1 MYPSGCGMCDRS
13 PIFLASGVRY
23 ARENVHAPVTTLRSL
38 ERLKMTSY
46 PLSNVLLPAVIISSA
61 VFSTLTLPFAFIKK
75 EPLVVELPPLG
86 STEIQP
92 IFNGEHKD
100 VAIPYIGFS
109 IVVSVGA
116 GIASVEVMRRW
127 NAYRESVSAQKQ
139 EQNLQPNWS
148 GEGTQQGAINL
159 PEYRPEISALDLPLT
174 DEIFPNQ
181 SPITLD
187 TAPETQA
194 ISVENPEQVVDA
206 TQLVEPQL
214 TLLQQTTTL
223 STVSEQQ
230 NLSPVPDEENS
241 VELRASED
249 GQESAVRGLDL
260 AASKILE
267 SRTLYQR
274 CRIKVPHL
282 ERRLLAIL
290 FEGQYYSFFRAET
303 TKEKVLE
310 IIAKLSHRVQKTVI
324 TKTEKGYF
332 IWVWEPEVKYE
343 V

>member
-1 MYPSGCGMCDRS
+1 
-13 PIFLASGVRY
+13 
-23 ARENVHAPVTTLRSL
+23 
-38 ERLKMTSY
+38 MTSY

-75 EPLVVELPPLG
+75 EPLVVEVPPLG
-86 STEIQP
+86 SVEIQP
-92 IFNGEHKD
+92 LLNGEHKD
-100 VAIPYIGFS
+100 VAIPYIGFA

-116 GIASVEVMRRW
+116 GMASVEVTRRW
-127 NAYRESVSAQKQ
+127 NAYRESAISQKQ
-139 EQNLQPNWS
+139 EQNLQANWP
-148 GEGTQQGAINL
+148 GKGTQQEATNL

-174 DEIFPNQ
+174 DEIFQNQ
-181 SPITLD
+181 FPTTPDAI
-187 TAPETQA
+187 PETQA

-206 TQLVEPQL
+206 TQLARPQP
-214 TLLQQTTTL
+214 TLPHQTATL

-230 NLSPVPDEENS
+230 NFSPVLDENNS
-241 VELRASED
+241 VELRVSGD
-249 GQESAVRGLDL
+249 GQESAVLGLDL
-260 AASKILE
+260 AVGKILE

-290 FEGQYYSFFRAET
+290 FEGHYYSFFRAET

-332 IWVWEPEVKYE
+332 IWAWEPEVKYE

>member
-1 MYPSGCGMCDRS
+1 
-13 PIFLASGVRY
+13 
-23 ARENVHAPVTTLRSL
+23 
-38 ERLKMTSY
+38 MTSY

-75 EPLVVELPPLG
+75 EPLVVEVPPLG
-86 STEIQP
+86 SVEIQP
-92 IFNGEHKD
+92 LLNGEHKD
-100 VAIPYIGFS
+100 VAIPYIGFA

-116 GIASVEVMRRW
+116 GMASVEVIRRW
-127 NAYRESVSAQKQ
+127 NAYRESALDQKQ

-148 GEGTQQGAINL
+148 GQGTQQGAINL
-159 PEYRPEISALDLPLT
+159 AEYRPEISALDLPLT

-181 SPITLD
+181 SPTTPDDLS
-187 TAPETQA
+187 ETPA
-194 ISVENPEQVVDA
+194 SLFENPEQVIDA
-206 TQLVEPQL
+206 TQFVESQP
-214 TLLQQTTTL
+214 TLLQQNTTPF
-223 STVSEQQ
+223 SVSQQQ
-230 NLSPVPDEENS
+230 NLSPVLNEDNS
-241 VELRASED
+241 VELRASRN
-249 GQESAVRGLDL
+249 GQESAVRDLDL
-260 AASKILE
+260 GASKILE
-267 SRTLYQR
+267 SQTLYQR

-290 FEGQYYSFFRAET
+290 VEGQYYSFFRAET

-332 IWVWEPEVKYE
+332 IWAWEPEVKYE

>member
-1 MYPSGCGMCDRS
+1 
-13 PIFLASGVRY
+13 
-23 ARENVHAPVTTLRSL
+23 
-38 ERLKMTSY
+38 MTSY

-75 EPLVVELPPLG
+75 DPVVVELPPLFSG
-86 STEIQP
+86 EIQP
-92 IFNGEHKD
+92 LFNGEHKD
-100 VAIPYIGFS
+100 VAIPYIGFA

-116 GIASVEVMRRW
+116 GMASVEVTRRW
-127 NAYRESVSAQKQ
+127 NAYRESASAQKQ
-139 EQNLQPNWS
+139 EQDLQPNWPAK
-148 GEGTQQGAINL
+148 GTQQEAINL
-159 PEYRPEISALDLPLT
+159 LEYRPEISALDFPLT
-174 DEIFPNQ
+174 NEIFPNQ
-181 SPITLD
+181 SSTTPNAI
-187 TAPETQA
+187 AETPG
-194 ISVENPEQVVDA
+194 ISVENPEQVVDL
-206 TQLVEPQL
+206 TQFGEFLS
-214 TLLQQTTTL
+214 TLSHQTANF

-230 NLSPVPDEENS
+230 NWSSAPDADNS
-241 VELRASED
+241 VDLRASLN
-249 GQESAVRGLDL
+249 GKVSAVRGLDL
-260 AASKILE
+260 AASKIIE
-267 SRTLYQR
+267 SQTLYQR

-332 IWVWEPEVKYE
+332 IWAWESEVKYE

>member
-1 MYPSGCGMCDRS
+1 
-13 PIFLASGVRY
+13 
-23 ARENVHAPVTTLRSL
+23 
-38 ERLKMTSY
+38 MTSY

-75 EPLVVELPPLG
+75 EPLVVEVPPLG
-86 STEIQP
+86 SVEIQP
-92 IFNGEHKD
+92 LLNGEHKD
-100 VAIPYIGFS
+100 VAIPYIGFA

-116 GIASVEVMRRW
+116 GMASVEVIRRW
-127 NAYRESVSAQKQ
+127 NAYRESALDQKQ

-148 GEGTQQGAINL
+148 GQGTQQGAINL
-159 PEYRPEISALDLPLT
+159 AEYRPEISALDLPLT

-181 SPITLD
+181 SPTTRDDIS
-187 TAPETQA
+187 ETPA
-194 ISVENPEQVVDA
+194 SLFENPEQVVDA
-206 TQLVEPQL
+206 TQFVEFQP
-214 TLLQQTTTL
+214 TLLQQTTNL
-223 STVSEQQ
+223 FSVSQQQ
-230 NLSPVPDEENS
+230 NLSAVPNEDNS
-241 VELRASED
+241 VELIASRD
-249 GQESAVRGLDL
+249 DQESGVRGLDL

-267 SRTLYQR
+267 SQTLYQR

-290 FEGQYYSFFRAET
+290 VDGQYYSFFRAET
-303 TKEKVLE
+303 TKGKVLE

-332 IWVWEPEVKYE
+332 IWAWEPEVKYE

>member
-1 MYPSGCGMCDRS
+1 
-13 PIFLASGVRY
+13 
-23 ARENVHAPVTTLRSL
+23 
-38 ERLKMTSY
+38 MTSY

-116 GIASVEVMRRW
+116 GIASVEVIRRW
-127 NAYRESVSAQKQ
+127 NAYRESVSAQEQ
-139 EQNLQPNWS
+139 EKNLQPNWS
-148 GEGTQQGAINL
+148 GEGTQQAAINL

-174 DEIFPNQ
+174 DEIP
-181 SPITLD
+181 SPISFD
-187 TAPETQA
+187 IAPETEA
-194 ISVENPEQVVDA
+194 IPVDDSEQVVDA
-206 TQLVEPQL
+206 AQL
-214 TLLQQTTTL
+214 TVLQQTTTL

-230 NLSPVPDEENS
+230 NLSSVPDEENS
-241 VELRASED
+241 VELRAAVD

-267 SRTLYQR
+267 SQTLYQR

-332 IWVWEPEVKYE
+332 IWAWEPEVKYE

>member
-1 MYPSGCGMCDRS
+1 
-13 PIFLASGVRY
+13 
-23 ARENVHAPVTTLRSL
+23 
-38 ERLKMTSY
+38 MTSY

-75 EPLVVELPPLG
+75 EPLVVEVPPFPPL
-86 STEIQP
+86 EIAP
-92 IFNGEHKD
+92 LFNGEHKD

-116 GIASVEVMRRW
+116 GIASVEVIRRW
-127 NAYRESVSAQKQ
+127 NAYREFAITQKQ
-139 EQNLQPNWS
+139 EQKLQSNWS
-148 GEGTQQGAINL
+148 GKGTQQEAINL
-159 PEYRPEISALDLPLT
+159 PEYRPEILALDLPLT
-174 DEIFPNQ
+174 DNIFQNQ

-187 TAPETQA
+187 AVPETQA
-194 ISVENPEQVVDA
+194 IRVENPELLENA
-206 TQLVEPQL
+206 TQLGLPQL

-223 STVSEQQ
+223 STVSGQQ
-230 NLSPVPDEENS
+230 NLSSVPDENNL
-241 VELRASED
+241 VDIKASLD
-249 GQESAVRGLDL
+249 GQKFKERGLDL

-267 SRTLYQR
+267 SQTLYQR

-310 IIAKLSHRVQKTVI
+310 IIDKLSHRVQKTVI

-332 IWVWEPEVKYE
+332 IWAWEPEVKYE

>member
-1 MYPSGCGMCDRS
+1 
-13 PIFLASGVRY
+13 
-23 ARENVHAPVTTLRSL
+23 
-38 ERLKMTSY
+38 MTSY

-75 EPLVVELPPLG
+75 EPLVVEVPPLG
-86 STEIQP
+86 SVEIQP
-92 IFNGEHKD
+92 LLNGEHKD
-100 VAIPYIGFS
+100 VAIPYIGFA

-116 GIASVEVMRRW
+116 GMASVEVIRRW
-127 NAYRESVSAQKQ
+127 NAYRESAIDQKQ

-148 GEGTQQGAINL
+148 GQGTQQGAINL
-159 PEYRPEISALDLPLT
+159 AEYRPEISALDLPLT

-181 SPITLD
+181 SPTTPDDLS
-187 TAPETQA
+187 ETSA
-194 ISVENPEQVVDA
+194 SLFENPEQVIDA
-206 TQLVEPQL
+206 TQFVESQP
-214 TLLQQTTTL
+214 TLLQQNTIPF
-223 STVSEQQ
+223 SVSQQQ
-230 NLSPVPDEENS
+230 NLSAVLNEDNS
-241 VELRASED
+241 VELRASRN
-249 GQESAVRGLDL
+249 GQESAVQDLDL

-267 SRTLYQR
+267 SQTLYQR

-290 FEGQYYSFFRAET
+290 VEGQYYSFFRAET

-332 IWVWEPEVKYE
+332 IWAWEPEVKYE